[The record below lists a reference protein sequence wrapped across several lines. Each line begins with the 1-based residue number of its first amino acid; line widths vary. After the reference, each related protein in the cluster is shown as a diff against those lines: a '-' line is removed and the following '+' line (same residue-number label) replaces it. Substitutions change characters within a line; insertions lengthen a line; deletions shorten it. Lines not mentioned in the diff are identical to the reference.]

1 MLPQGKARIAFNIL
15 NLIRNIF
22 DFKIPPTPLF
32 KGGKFL
38 NPPFL
43 KGDFIDRIPSN
54 VDISLNVTP
63 IVLDKKQ
70 KDILT

>member
-1 MLPQGKARIAFNIL
+1 MLPQGKIRVAFNIL

-22 DFKIPPTPLF
+22 DFKIPP
-32 KGGKFL
+32 
-38 NPPFL
+38 NPPFQRRKNL
-43 KGDFIDRIPSN
+43 KSPFIKGVFIDRIPSD
-54 VDISLNVTP
+54 VDISVSVTP